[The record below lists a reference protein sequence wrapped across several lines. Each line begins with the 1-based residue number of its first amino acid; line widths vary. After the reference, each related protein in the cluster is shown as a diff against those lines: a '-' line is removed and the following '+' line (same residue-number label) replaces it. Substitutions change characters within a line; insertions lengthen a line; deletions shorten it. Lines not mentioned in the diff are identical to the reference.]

1 MHNNS
6 RGLSA
11 LLGVFS
17 RPGFLRVGTA
27 EDPVPYTDKQLPD
40 RDAYKGAQF
49 RTEATKIGKLPK
61 ELFDK
66 EMRPLFQ
73 DEKYVDRWAW
83 AETGQEKVKGFGTGD
98 YSKRDEFALAIRC
111 EQHRQQLKHEARV
124 AKEAVA
130 KLSAKGGAAAKGAA
144 TKGAAAKEEQKA
156 KKPLLFDLVF
166 DEGEQDFDQ
175 CIKAKRDTRNPTLLS
190 PKRRYGAL
198 KTTALLAQQDAT
210 ALPAPAAATSASA

>member
-40 RDAYKGAQF
+40 RDAYKGAQANARNKPRAQSLF

-83 AETGQEKVKGFGTGD
+83 AETGQEK
-98 YSKRDEFALAIRC
+98 
-111 EQHRQQLKHEARV
+111 LKHEARV

-144 TKGAAAKEEQKA
+144 TEGAAAKEEQKA
-156 KKPLLFDLVF
+156 KKPLLFDL
-166 DEGEQDFDQ
+166 
-175 CIKAKRDTRNPTLLS
+175 AKRDTRNPTLLS